1 MTGILDKF
9 MRFIYILWF
18 YMSSPI
24 PFQYITRQLETVRDS
39 SESRMRI
46 YEELDRTSQELEKTN
61 QRLHIDSKTDKQRI
75 EKWVHWRK
83 IYLFLLIDF
92 TVKNA

>member
-1 MTGILDKF
+1 MYLISLCV
-9 MRFIYILWF
+9 FIYTLVF
-18 YMSSPI
+18 TCPHPI
-24 PFQYITRQLETVRDS
+24 FLPFQYITRQLETVRDS

-75 EKWVHWRK
+75 EKWVHW
-83 IYLFLLIDF
+83 
-92 TVKNA
+92 TKNISIRC